1 MTTPFQIRPMYATD
15 FQRGF
20 REVLS
25 ALSPVTLPDE
35 LTMVIFRK
43 RLRAGV
49 ATYVAVAEDRVI
61 GTASLLLETKFI
73 HDGGCVGH
81 VEDVAVDPKY
91 QGQGIGQALIHHLI
105 EVCRRERCYKLILD
119 CNPKLVPWYSKLGF
133 RQWCEAMRL
142 DLEVPAHGPP
152 ESPPHQP

>member
-1 MTTPFQIRPMYATD
+1 MYATD
-15 FQRGF
+15 FARGF

-35 LTMVIFRK
+35 HAMVIFRK
-43 RLRAGV
+43 RLRSGV
-49 ATYVAVAEDRVI
+49 KTYVAVNDERVI

-73 HDGGCVGH
+73 HNGGCVGH
-81 VEDVAVDPKY
+81 VEDVAVDPQF
-91 QGQGIGQALIHHLI
+91 QGQGIGQALIQHLVD
-105 EVCRRERCYKLILD
+105 VCRQEHCYKLILD
-119 CNPKLVPWYSKLGF
+119 CNPKLVPWYAKLGF
-133 RQWCEAMRL
+133 REWCHALRL